1 MQILAPAQSIPILY
15 AIFCLTTIMMFIVNI
30 CVDNC
35 SVRGTKP
42 VDRFQNNPMPTNE
55 KQKVIWWEY
64 VNVDRLNPVG

>member
-1 MQILAPAQSIPILY
+1 
-15 AIFCLTTIMMFIVNI
+15 MMFIVNI

-35 SVRGTKP
+35 SIRGTKP